1 MPTASVGTRLAR
13 DPRNAGQQDQ
23 RGDTIAGKPRAYRG
37 MNPAL
42 LGIRFSERD
51 FRVDSDNRIK
61 TAANIRHKYL
71 IAFQIKAL
79 IRISWPGTTHALHSP
94 TNA

>member
-1 MPTASVGTRLAR
+1 MKDNAVQQVHRSAR
-13 DPRNAGQQDQ
+13 
-23 RGDTIAGKPRAYRG
+23 IAGKPRVYRG
-37 MNPAL
+37 MSPAL

-61 TAANIRHKYL
+61 TADNIRHKYL

>member
-1 MPTASVGTRLAR
+1 MPAMNHNAAQQLHRSAR
-13 DPRNAGQQDQ
+13 
-23 RGDTIAGKPRAYRG
+23 IAGKPRIYGG
-37 MNPAL
+37 MSPAL

-61 TAANIRHKYL
+61 TVDNIRHKYL